1 MFGLFILISCAVLVV
16 SAHTPEE
23 REEIINNIDNE

>member
-23 REEIINNIDNE
+23 WEEIINNIDNE